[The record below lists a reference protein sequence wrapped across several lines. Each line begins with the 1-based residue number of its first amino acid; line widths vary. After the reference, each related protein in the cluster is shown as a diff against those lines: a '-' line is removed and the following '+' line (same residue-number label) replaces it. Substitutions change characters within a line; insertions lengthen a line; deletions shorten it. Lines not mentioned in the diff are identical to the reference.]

1 MVRVMQPLIEWLMR
15 NERSAAWLARRL
27 EVSRETV
34 SAWLAGEY
42 SPSMARAQ
50 QIEEVTE
57 GAIKAA
63 DLVRRVKGTA

>member
-1 MVRVMQPLIEWLMR
+1 MELTEWLER

-42 SPSMARAQ
+42 SPSAVRAQ
-50 QIEEVTE
+50 QIEEITE
-57 GAIKAA
+57 GAVKVEE
-63 DLVRRVKGTA
+63 LVRRADGGQ

>member
-1 MVRVMQPLIEWLMR
+1 MEELIRWLEA

-27 EVSRETV
+27 DVTRETV
-34 SAWLAGEY
+34 SAWLRGEY

-63 DLVRRVKGTA
+63 DLVRRVEGVA

>member
-1 MVRVMQPLIEWLMR
+1 MRLGEWLDK

-34 SAWLAGEY
+34 SAWLSGEY

-50 QIEEVTE
+50 QIEEVTD
-57 GAIKAA
+57 GQVKAA
-63 DLVRRVKGTA
+63 DLVRRVEVL

>member
-1 MVRVMQPLIEWLMR
+1 MDELIRWLEQ

-27 EVSRETV
+27 DVTRETV
-34 SAWLAGEY
+34 SSWIRGEY

-63 DLVRRVKGTA
+63 DLVRRVEGVA